1 MRRRNDRRRPRT
13 ALLPALV
20 LASAFLSSS
29 CTTTDFFRTPAFR
42 TAPPRLSGEAS
53 ETRERLVG
61 TAHSLLGKGRPRVGG
76 KSFRLD
82 CTGVVQAVYWGAGID
97 LESPLAAYTGNGV
110 ARLYS
115 FLDDRGLVTKG
126 SEPRPGDLIFWDN
139 TYDHNGNGRVDDP
152 LTHVGM
158 VVSVRDNG
166 DLEYIHHNYRRGIIL
181 EKMNPRTPDIYS
193 RVENGKTV
201 VVNSPMRMR
210 GSPEYD
216 KVLSG
221 ELVRAWGQAYLLK

>member
-1 MRRRNDRRRPRT
+1 MR
-13 ALLPALV
+13 
-20 LASAFLSSS
+20 
-29 CTTTDFFRTPAFR
+29 
-42 TAPPRLSGEAS
+42 GEAA
-53 ETRERLVG
+53 EIREELVG
-61 TAHSLLGKGRPRVGG
+61 TAYSLLGKNRLAVGG
-76 KSFRLD
+76 KKFRLD
-82 CTGVVQAVYWGAGID
+82 CTGLVQAIYWGAGID

-115 FLDDRGLVTKG
+115 FLDDRGFVTKG
-126 SEPRPGDLIFWDN
+126 NDPLPGDLIFWDN

-158 VVSVRDNG
+158 VVSVRNNG

-181 EKMNPRTPDIYS
+181 ENMNPRTPGLYS
-193 RVENGKTV
+193 RVVNGKTV

-210 GSPEYD
+210 GSPAYD

-221 ELVRAWGQAYLLK
+221 ELVRAWGQAYLLE